1 MENKLEHKHTIL
13 IIKNNDKYLQY
24 FDERWNSYLF
34 LNCKCENNK
43 DIAKISDTVLEKL
56 GIKPLKID
64 YLFTK
69 IHSKY
74 SVKHEKM
81 REYEHYFY
89 LVDIGTEFIDKKEF
103 VINNTKFKWLSMEEL
118 ENDPEIMQIN
128 GDIIG
133 FIKEWFTK

>member
-1 MENKLEHKHTIL
+1 MASKHAII
-13 IIKNNDKYLQY
+13 IIKNEKDEYLQY
-24 FDERWNSYLF
+24 YEESWHSYLF
-34 LNCKCENNK
+34 LNCKQEDSNDLNKIK
-43 DIAKISDTVLEKL
+43 DIVLEKL
-56 GIKPLKID
+56 EINPRKID

-74 SVKHEKM
+74 SVKHEKI

-103 VINNTKFKWLSMEEL
+103 IINNTKFKWLSMEEL

-128 GDIIG
+128 GDIIE

>member
-1 MENKLEHKHTIL
+1 MASKHA
-13 IIKNNDKYLQY
+13 IIIVKNIRGEYLQY
-24 FDERWNSYLF
+24 YENSWNSYLF

-56 GIKPLKID
+56 GIKPLEID

-89 LVDIGTEFIDKKEF
+89 LVDIGTEFM
-103 VINNTKFKWLSMEEL
+103 INNTKFKWFSMEEL

-128 GDIIG
+128 GDIIS
-133 FIKEWFTK
+133 FVKEWFAKQK

>member
-1 MENKLEHKHTIL
+1 MASKHA
-13 IIKNNDKYLQY
+13 IIIVKNMRDEYLQY
-24 FDERWNSYLF
+24 YENSWNGYLF

-56 GIKPLKID
+56 GIKLLKID

-103 VINNTKFKWLSMEEL
+103 VINNTNFKWLSMEEL

-133 FIKEWFTK
+133 FIKEWFIK

>member
-1 MENKLEHKHTIL
+1 MLKIQGGE
-13 IIKNNDKYLQY
+13 YLQY
-24 FDERWNSYLF
+24 YENSWNGYLF

-103 VINNTKFKWLSMEEL
+103 VINDTKFKWLSMEEL
-118 ENDPEIMQIN
+118 ENDSEIMQIN

>member
-1 MENKLEHKHTIL
+1 MASKHA
-13 IIKNNDKYLQY
+13 IIIVKNTRGEYLQY
-24 FDERWNSYLF
+24 YENSWNGYLF
-34 LNCKCENNK
+34 LNCKWENNK
-43 DIAKISDTVLEKL
+43 AIAKISDTVLEKL

-118 ENDPEIMQIN
+118 ENDHEIMQIN

>member
-1 MENKLEHKHTIL
+1 MASKHAII
-13 IIKNNDKYLQY
+13 IIKNEKDEYLQY
-24 FDERWNSYLF
+24 YEESWHSYLF
-34 LNCKCENNK
+34 LNCKQEDCNDLNKIK
-43 DIAKISDTVLEKL
+43 DIVLEKL
-56 GIKPLKID
+56 KINPSKID

-89 LVDIGTEFIDKKEF
+89 LVDIDSKTFEAQKEF
-103 VINNTKFKWLSMEEL
+103 VINNTKFKWFGMAEL
-118 ENDPEIMQIN
+118 EKNPEIMQIN
-128 GDIIG
+128 GDIIE

>member
-1 MENKLEHKHTIL
+1 MANKHA
-13 IIKNNDKYLQY
+13 IIIVKNTRGEYLQY
-24 FDERWNSYLF
+24 YENSWNGYLF

-56 GIKPLKID
+56 LIKPLKID

-89 LVDIGTEFIDKKEF
+89 LFDIGTEFIDKKEF

-133 FIKEWFTK
+133 FIKEWFIK

>member
-1 MENKLEHKHTIL
+1 MASKHA
-13 IIKNNDKYLQY
+13 IIIVKNTRGEYLQY
-24 FDERWNSYLF
+24 YENSWNGYLF

-43 DIAKISDTVLEKL
+43 DIAKISDTVLEKI

>member
-1 MENKLEHKHTIL
+1 MASKHA
-13 IIKNNDKYLQY
+13 IIIVRNIRGEYLQCY
-24 FDERWNSYLF
+24 ENSWNSYLF

-56 GIKPLKID
+56 GIKPLEID

-103 VINNTKFKWLSMEEL
+103 MINNTKFKWFSMEKL

-128 GDIIG
+128 GDIIS
-133 FIKEWFTK
+133 FVKEWFAKQK

>member
-1 MENKLEHKHTIL
+1 MASKYA
-13 IIKNNDKYLQY
+13 IIIVKNTRGEYLQY
-24 FDERWNSYLF
+24 YENSWNGYLF
-34 LNCKCENNK
+34 LNCKCENDK
-43 DIAKISDTVLEKL
+43 DIVKISDTVLEKL

-89 LVDIGTEFIDKKEF
+89 LVDIGTEFIDKKEYI
-103 VINNTKFKWLSMEEL
+103 INNTKFKWLSMEEL
-118 ENDPEIMQIN
+118 ENDSEIMQIN
-128 GDIIG
+128 GDIISLV
-133 FIKEWFTK
+133 KEWFTK

>member
-1 MENKLEHKHTIL
+1 MTSKHA
-13 IIKNNDKYLQY
+13 IIIVKNTRGEYLQY
-24 FDERWNSYLF
+24 YENSWNGYLF
-34 LNCKCENNK
+34 LNCKCENNN
-43 DIAKISDTVLEKL
+43 DIVKISDTVLEKL

-89 LVDIGTEFIDKKEF
+89 LVDIGTEFIDKKKF
-103 VINNTKFKWLSMEEL
+103 IINNTKFKWLSMEEL
-118 ENDPEIMQIN
+118 ENDSEIMQIN
-128 GDIIG
+128 GDIISLV
-133 FIKEWFTK
+133 KEWFTK

>member
-1 MENKLEHKHTIL
+1 MASKHA
-13 IIKNNDKYLQY
+13 IIIVKNMRGEYLQY
-24 FDERWNSYLF
+24 YENSWNGYLF
-34 LNCKCENNK
+34 LNCNCENNK

>member
-1 MENKLEHKHTIL
+1 MASKYA
-13 IIKNNDKYLQY
+13 IIIVKNTRGEYLQY
-24 FDERWNSYLF
+24 YENSWNGYLF

-103 VINNTKFKWLSMEEL
+103 IINNTKFKWLSMEEL
-118 ENDPEIMQIN
+118 ENDSEIMQIN
-128 GDIIG
+128 GDIISLV
-133 FIKEWFTK
+133 KEWFTK

>member
-1 MENKLEHKHTIL
+1 MASKYA
-13 IIKNNDKYLQY
+13 IIIVKNTRGEYLQY
-24 FDERWNSYLF
+24 YENSWNGYLF

-74 SVKHEKM
+74 SVKHEKI

-103 VINNTKFKWLSMEEL
+103 IINNTKFKWLSMEEL
-118 ENDPEIMQIN
+118 ENDSEIMQIN
-128 GDIIG
+128 GDIISLV
-133 FIKEWFTK
+133 KEWFTK

>member
-1 MENKLEHKHTIL
+1 MANKHA
-13 IIKNNDKYLQY
+13 IIIVKNTRGEYLQY
-24 FDERWNSYLF
+24 YENSWNGYLF

-56 GIKPLKID
+56 GIKPLKIE

-103 VINNTKFKWLSMEEL
+103 VINNTKFKWLSTEEL
-118 ENDPEIMQIN
+118 EKDPEIMQIN

>member
-1 MENKLEHKHTIL
+1 MASKHAII
-13 IIKNNDKYLQY
+13 IIKNEKDEYLQY
-24 FDERWNSYLF
+24 YEESWHSYLF

-74 SVKHEKM
+74 SVKHEKI

-128 GDIIG
+128 GDIIE

>member
-1 MENKLEHKHTIL
+1 MASKHA
-13 IIKNNDKYLQY
+13 IIIAKNMRGEYLQY
-24 FDERWNSYLF
+24 YENSWNGYLF

-43 DIAKISDTVLEKL
+43 DIAKISGTVLEKL

-103 VINNTKFKWLSMEEL
+103 IINNTKFKWLSMEEL
-118 ENDPEIMQIN
+118 ENDSEIMQIN
-128 GDIIG
+128 GDIISLV
-133 FIKEWFTK
+133 KEWFTK

>member
-1 MENKLEHKHTIL
+1 MASKHA
-13 IIKNNDKYLQY
+13 IIIVKNMRGEYLQY
-24 FDERWNSYLF
+24 YENSWNGYLF

-103 VINNTKFKWLSMEEL
+103 VTELRDNVSPAASTGATVVNTAAEA
-118 ENDPEIMQIN
+118 EN
-128 GDIIG
+128 
-133 FIKEWFTK
+133 KETKAILTF

>member
-1 MENKLEHKHTIL
+1 
-13 IIKNNDKYLQY
+13 
-24 FDERWNSYLF
+24 
-34 LNCKCENNK
+34 
-43 DIAKISDTVLEKL
+43 
-56 GIKPLKID
+56 
-64 YLFTK
+64 
-69 IHSKY
+69 
-74 SVKHEKM
+74 M

-128 GDIIG
+128 GDIIW

>member
-1 MENKLEHKHTIL
+1 MASKHA
-13 IIKNNDKYLQY
+13 IIIVKNARGEYLQY
-24 FDERWNSYLF
+24 YENSWNGYLF

-43 DIAKISDTVLEKL
+43 DIAKIIDTVLEKL

-69 IHSKY
+69 IHRKY

-103 VINNTKFKWLSMEEL
+103 MINNTKFKWFSMEEL

>member
-1 MENKLEHKHTIL
+1 MASKYA
-13 IIKNNDKYLQY
+13 IIIVKNTRGEYLQY
-24 FDERWNSYLF
+24 YENSWNGYLF

-118 ENDPEIMQIN
+118 ENDSEIMQIN
-128 GDIIG
+128 GDIISLV
-133 FIKEWFTK
+133 KEWFTK